1 MPGGQPRFPWLP
13 YAVTLV
19 VIGLFTFSPV
29 IALALANASHAG
41 TPLQLTD
48 LMAAWGV
55 LGWLV
60 LAPFPIGMVA
70 FGGWLVALLT
80 HLWVR
85 RHQRRKASRP

>member
-1 MPGGQPRFPWLP
+1 MTEGQPRFPFLS
-13 YAVTLV
+13 YVIILV

-29 IALALANASHAG
+29 IALAFANAGHTG

-60 LAPFPIGMVA
+60 LAPFPIGMMA
-70 FGGWLVALLT
+70 FGAWLVALLT
-80 HLWVR
+80 HLYVR
-85 RHQRRKASRP
+85 RRQRRKAPKS